1 MLNRALK
8 SACLAQ
14 ACAFSVLTAV
24 PGASA
29 QAPAPESPAKAAD
42 AIARIRDEGLTLDQK
57 LPRKPAE

>member
-8 SACLAQ
+8 SACVAQ
-14 ACAFSVLTAV
+14 ACAFFALVAV

-29 QAPAPESPAKAAD
+29 QAPPPEGAAKSTD
-42 AIARIRDEGLTLDQK
+42 AVARIRDEGLTLDQK

>member
-1 MLNRALK
+1 MLNQALK
-8 SACLAQ
+8 SVCLVH
-14 ACAFSVLTAV
+14 ACAFFALAAV

-29 QAPAPESPAKAAD
+29 QATTPESPAKAAD

>member
-1 MLNRALK
+1 MLNRALQ

-14 ACAFSVLTAV
+14 ACALFALAAV

-29 QAPAPESPAKAAD
+29 QAPPPESAAKTAD